1 MGLLSR
7 SQRTVTE
14 EGVASTIWR
23 AGKYVATR
31 RNPFR
36 SVPLSTVY
44 TDDVV
49 AVDWSQPNDFNGHAI
64 PAREGGQRVAWIITP
79 PSRTSGGHQNA
90 FRFMEFLEKAGYRLT
105 VFLYAP
111 QKYPKLS
118 IAGVRRMMAET
129 SAYPDLDADF
139 VRYDPATGV
148 PGDFD
153 AIMASDWEN
162 SYAAYRY
169 EGPAKRFY
177 FIQDFEPAFFPAGSD
192 YVLAENSYRLGLHG
206 FSAGPWLA
214 QKVRDDYG
222 MSADHYE
229 YSVDIA
235 AYHRTNTAPRNEVL
249 FYARPPTPRRATEF
263 GLLALRELHRR
274 RPDVTINL
282 VGWDMSDYQVPFPYV
297 NHGGVDISQLNAIY
311 NRCAAGLIL
320 SLTNM
325 SLLPLEVMASG
336 VVPIVNEGDNT
347 HGFFDTDAFEYVP
360 TAPAAI
366 AQRMIE
372 VLDRPDQAE
381 HSARIAQ
388 SMVDTSWADPGATFI
403 AQFRAAMDA
412 GRPAE

>member
-1 MGLLSR
+1 MGLISR
-7 SQRTVTE
+7 SRRTLAE
-14 EGVASTIWR
+14 EGASSTAWR
-23 AGKYVATR
+23 VGNYLATR

-49 AVDWSQPNDFNGHAI
+49 AVDWSEPHDFNSGAT
-64 PAREGGQRVAWIITP
+64 PPRPGGQRVAWIITP
-79 PSRTSGGHQNA
+79 PGRTSGGHQNA
-90 FRFMEFLEKAGYRLT
+90 FRFVEFLEKAGYLLT
-105 VFLYAP
+105 VYLYAP
-111 QKYPKLS
+111 QQYPKFS
-118 IAGVRRMMAET
+118 IAGVRRMMSET
-129 SAYPDLDADF
+129 NAYPELRADF
-139 VRYDPATGV
+139 VRYDPTTGIV
-148 PGDFD
+148 GEFD

-169 EGPAKRFY
+169 QGAAKRFY

-192 YVLAENSYRLGLHG
+192 YLLAENSYRLGLHG

-214 QKVRDDYG
+214 RKVREDYG

-229 YSVDIA
+229 YSVDVTS
-235 AYHRTNTAPRNEVL
+235 YHRTNTASRNEVL

-297 NHGGVDISQLNAIY
+297 NHGGVDISKLNDIY

-366 AQRMIE
+366 AQRIID

-388 SMVDTSWADPGATFI
+388 SMAKTSWADPGATFV
-403 AQFRAAMDA
+403 AQFRAAMD
-412 GRPAE
+412 GV